1 MDITKV
7 IIPVAG
13 LGTRFLPVTKSI
25 PKAMIPIFD
34 TPSIHYAVKE
44 AMIAGMKEVIIVM
57 SRGQEAIIEYFNN
70 SLKSDR
76 NSNSNQKMDEIS
88 YINNNV
94 SINIVYQD
102 NPRGLGDAI
111 LQCKDIINGEP
122 FGVILP
128 DDLILGNNSIISE
141 MSKVYTQKKS
151 SVIAIKKVP
160 SILLPNL
167 GVVDAKRIESKVYEI
182 LNMVEKPKIE
192 DAPSDLAIIGRYI
205 LPYEIFE
212 TLEKTNLG
220 INGEIQLT
228 DAIDSLIKDIG
239 VLGYQFPEVHFDV
252 GTPLG
257 LLKAS
262 IHQSMKNEE
271 FIDDIKSFFKF

>member
-1 MDITKV
+1 MNITKV

-25 PKAMIPIFD
+25 PKAMIPIFN

-44 AMIAGMKEVIIVM
+44 AIIAGMKEVIIVM
-57 SRGQEAIIEYFNN
+57 SNGQESIIEYFKN
-70 SLKSDR
+70 SVELDKNLK
-76 NSNSNQKMDEIS
+76 NQSLNEIS
-88 YINNNV
+88 YMNNNI

-102 NPRGLGDAI
+102 EPRGLGDAI
-111 LQCKDIINGEP
+111 LKCKDIINRES

-128 DDLILGNNSIISE
+128 DDLILGENSIIDE
-141 MSKVYTQKKS
+141 MSKVYTQKKTS
-151 SVIAIKKVP
+151 IIALKKVP
-160 SILLPNL
+160 SNLLPNL
-167 GVVDAKRIESKVYEI
+167 GVVDARKISTKIYEI
-182 LNMVEKPKIE
+182 SNMVEKPKIV

-212 TLEKTNLG
+212 ILEKTNAG

-228 DAIDSLIKDIG
+228 DAIALLIESIG
-239 VLGYQFPEVHFDV
+239 VLGYQFTEAHFDV
-252 GTPLG
+252 GTPIG

-262 IHQSMKNEE
+262 IHESMKNEE
-271 FIDDIKSFFKF
+271 FADDMKAFFSS

>member
-76 NSNSNQKMDEIS
+76 NSNYNQKMDEIS

-94 SINIVYQD
+94 SLNIVYQD

-122 FGVILP
+122 FGVIL
-128 DDLILGNNSIISE
+128 LMI
-141 MSKVYTQKKS
+141 
-151 SVIAIKKVP
+151 
-160 SILLPNL
+160 
-167 GVVDAKRIESKVYEI
+167 
-182 LNMVEKPKIE
+182 
-192 DAPSDLAIIGRYI
+192 
-205 LPYEIFE
+205 
-212 TLEKTNLG
+212 
-220 INGEIQLT
+220 
-228 DAIDSLIKDIG
+228 
-239 VLGYQFPEVHFDV
+239 
-252 GTPLG
+252 
-257 LLKAS
+257 
-262 IHQSMKNEE
+262 
-271 FIDDIKSFFKF
+271 

>member
-34 TPSIHYAVKE
+34 TPAIHYAVKE

-76 NSNSNQKMDEIS
+76 NSNYNQKMDEIS

-102 NPRGLGDAI
+102 NPLGLGDAI

-205 LPYEIFE
+205 LHYEIFE

-228 DAIDSLIKDIG
+228 DAIDSLIRDIG
-239 VLGYQFPEVHFDV
+239 VLGYQFPEVHFDG

>member
-44 AMIAGMKEVIIVM
+44 AIIAGMKDVIIVM

-70 SLKSDR
+70 SLEFDK
-76 NSNSNQKMDEIS
+76 NSSHNQRINEIS

-94 SINIVYQD
+94 SINVVYQD
-102 NPRGLGDAI
+102 KPLGLGDAI
-111 LQCKDIINGEP
+111 LQCKDIIDGDP

-167 GVVDAKRIESKVYEI
+167 GVVDGNRIESKVYEI
-182 LNMVEKPKIE
+182 LNMVEKPKAE
-192 DAPSDLAIIGRYI
+192 EAPSDLAIIGRYI
-205 LPYEIFE
+205 LPYEIFDI
-212 TLEKTNLG
+212 LEKTNFG

-228 DAIDSLIKDIG
+228 DAIALLIKDIG
-239 VLGYQFPEVHFDV
+239 VLGYQFTEVHFDV

-262 IHQSMKNEE
+262 IHESMKNEK
-271 FIDDIKSFFKF
+271 FVDDIKSFFNF